1 MTHLSLV
8 NFIIINGSYKK
19 ILMLLITRAKVFG
32 YRDKN
37 IVTMFEWTIVIF
49 KYQLAF
55 FNMGNI

>member
-1 MTHLSLV
+1 
-8 NFIIINGSYKK
+8 
-19 ILMLLITRAKVFG
+19 MLLITRAKVFG

-49 KYQLAF
+49 KDQLAF